1 MYERTGAPP
10 PGATATGDGTRIS
23 KKISHPPEVRT
34 AACGASMRRA
44 SVGPAIGGSDA
55 NEVSVWNL

>member
-1 MYERTGAPP
+1 MSVVCEDTKERARRRR
-10 PGATATGDGTRIS
+10 GATATGDGTRIS

-44 SVGPAIGGSDA
+44 SVGRQSGGA
-55 NEVSVWNL
+55 TQMK